1 MSARTFPPADLPV
14 VIPAWEIECCAPLP
28 VVGETASW
36 RLAFESVATTD
47 GEPADRVPGSIRR
60 QMWQVEA
67 WPAGDGDR
75 RALYRNGVAA
85 YFYPPPSP
93 GSAQAMTAPPLGR
106 QLLRGVLFG
115 TRHGGSDYD
124 LLPMVSAMVT
134 RVQVISCEML
144 QQDGVAAPVPGSNRL
159 VDVRQSPKWF
169 SRHPPGP
176 VTSVPTGAGGQFRRR
191 VVQEGLV
198 YRAETGVLLTIA
210 DSHPKRPRRRLGESA

>member
-1 MSARTFPPADLPV
+1 MSARTFPPVDLLV

-36 RLAFESVATTD
+36 CLAFEPVVTTD
-47 GEPADRVPGSIRR
+47 AEPADRVPGSVSR
-60 QMWQVEA
+60 QMWHVEA

-75 RALYRNGVAA
+75 RALYRNGVGA
-85 YFYPPPSP
+85 YYYPPQSPS
-93 GSAQAMTAPPLGR
+93 SAQAMTAPPLGR
-106 QLLRGVLFG
+106 HLLRGVLFG

-134 RVQVISCEML
+134 RVQVISCDML
-144 QQDGVAAPVPGSNRL
+144 QQDRVAAPVPGSTRL

-176 VTSVPTGAGGQFRRR
+176 VTSVLTGAGGQFRRR